1 MTQKKKKVFSRKSTD
16 HLSLLGLLK
25 KSAYSIFDC
34 FPEDQQFATQVEL
47 IKAELKEVEGID
59 TPLVELLARADR
71 SESYERII
79 SFYLILMNDIVNPKG
94 MKLICMVICIA
105 MTINIDKYA
114 ALDDDTS
121 ENSHFDENDEEEM
134 QIQSKKT
141 RIDYIA
147 EMTNDIYTQVVECH
161 ISTKI
166 TAVYTIKLLCT
177 FLYKFDFSSQTVAIN
192 RMARSQH

>member
-1 MTQKKKKVFSRKSTD
+1 MTQKKKNVFSRKSTNQ
-16 HLSLLGLLK
+16 LSTLGLLK
-25 KSAYSIFDC
+25 KGAYFIFDC

-47 IKAELKEVEGID
+47 IKAELKVVQGID
-59 TPLVELLARADR
+59 TPLVELLAIADQ
-71 SESYERII
+71 SASYERII

-114 ALDDDTS
+114 ALDDDAS

-147 EMTNDIYTQVVECH
+147 EMTNDIYTQVIERH